1 MSSSLTSKDILSWTS
16 GQRVTVWAKSKHD
29 AFLGLIFFQE
39 NTLGRKK
46 TNYPKRSQII
56 KVDKETGEL
65 IYPPKHPAHKD
76 NSDKQPVVKLEPG
89 SQEENTNIGKPPGS
103 VSSHLDREILSTIIV
118 FSEPFNVYL
127 LPNAEGQR

>member
-1 MSSSLTSKDILSWTS
+1 MTLRTQD
-16 GQRVTVWAKSKHD
+16 RECVCAKSRHD
-29 AFLGLIFFQE
+29 SCAFRGLIFFFQE

-76 NSDKQPVVKLEPG
+76 NSDKQPVVKFEPG

-103 VSSHLDREILSTIIV
+103 VSTTVSFLYLKTLVKCDF
-118 FSEPFNVYL
+118 FSE
-127 LPNAEGQR
+127 